1 MEPTGVDPRD
11 IITPEAFK
19 VDPELLGL
27 PLATPKRRAA
37 ALLLDL
43 TLAAILAE
51 LGGFLIGIA
60 VAFVF
65 FRVATRRALD
75 HPLKR
80 WARAS
85 FAVTGAFVLFIT
97 ALVVVGEGN
106 DDDDDDDIGA
116 NIVTIDGAAIDWSAM
131 GDSANAQ
138 GFAEAMAA
146 FAQLAG
152 DSAEVENTVAEITKA
167 VMETFGAGPALPDS
181 LGPEERTQAAALLR
195 TYATALADDA
205 QPTLDSLR
213 EQATTLVAGTR
224 LRQLHAQIQQ
234 RQQRIDELEEDNER
248 LADKAAHPSLKRIAQ
263 ATADDFGL
271 TIGWFGLYFTLFLT
285 WWHGH
290 TPGKRLLGL
299 QVVRLNGKPI
309 TLWIAFERFGGYAAG
324 VATGLL
330 GFFQVFWDPN
340 RQGIHDRIAGTA
352 VIRKKKA

>member
-1 MEPTGVDPRD
+1 MEPKPVDPRD

-43 TLAAILAE
+43 TLATILAE

-65 FRVATRRALD
+65 FRVATRRAID

-80 WARAS
+80 WARAC
-85 FAVTGAFVLFIT
+85 FVVTGAFVLFIT
-97 ALVVVGEGN
+97 ALVVVGDVN

-116 NIVTIDGAAIDWSAM
+116 NIMTMDGATIDWSAM

-138 GFAEAMAA
+138 GFAEAMTA
-146 FAQLAG
+146 FAQMAG
-152 DSAEVENTVAEITKA
+152 DSAEVQDAVEEMTKV
-167 VMETFGAGPALPDS
+167 VMDALGAGPALPDS
-181 LGPEERTQAAALLR
+181 LGPKERAQAAALLQS
-195 TYATALADDA
+195 YAAALADAD

-213 EQATTLVAGTR
+213 QRAATLVAGTR
-224 LRQLHAQIQQ
+224 LRQLRAQSQQ
-234 RQQRIDELEEDNER
+234 RQQRIDDLEKDNER

-330 GFFQVFWDPN
+330 GFFQVFWDAN

>member
-1 MEPTGVDPRD
+1 MEPKRVDPRD

-43 TLAAILAE
+43 TLVAILAE

-65 FRVATRRALD
+65 FRVATRRTID

-80 WARAS
+80 WARAC

-97 ALVVVGEGN
+97 ALVVVG
-106 DDDDDDDIGA
+106 DDNDDDDDIGA
-116 NIVTIDGAAIDWSAM
+116 NIVTMDGAAIDWSAM
-131 GDSANAQ
+131 GDSANRQ
-138 GFAEAMAA
+138 GLAEAMAT
-146 FAQLAG
+146 FAQMAS
-152 DSAEVENTVAEITKA
+152 DSAEVQDVVEEMTKV
-167 VMETFGAGPALPDS
+167 VMETLGTGPALPDS
-181 LGPEERTQAAALLR
+181 LGPEERTEAAALLR
-195 TYATALADDA
+195 TYATALADTD

-213 EQATTLVAGTR
+213 ERAATLVAGTR
-224 LRQLHAQIQQ
+224 LRQLRAQSQQ

-330 GFFQVFWDPN
+330 GFFQVFWDAN

-352 VIRKKKA
+352 VIRKKKT